1 MRPTLRYLKNRPLI
15 QHAILLPLISSIVL
29 FSLLAAT
36 FAALAAAWFKR
47 LPTLQFCPTCTHHT
61 QAVLLQRWL
70 KPLERWLSRRWCPDC
85 EWEGLG
91 RKGPEFVVGQK
102 VAHDSG
108 FHWGA
113 DLVGANSGFNWAK
126 QEQLEPMAAPPDDR
140 SGFRF
145 AALPEPPAI
154 KPPDF
159 NWSGGLPDQP
169 APPSAP
175 EPAQASPAHPAGF
188 SWGTDQHEGGGPKG
202 FQWKHQPL
210 PDDRPKGF
218 QWGGRA

>member
-1 MRPTLRYLKNRPLI
+1 M
-15 QHAILLPLISSIVL
+15 LLPLIS

-36 FAALAAAWFKR
+36 FAALAAAWLKR
-47 LPTLQFCPTCTHHT
+47 LPTLRFCPTCTHHT
-61 QAVLLQRWL
+61 QAVLLQRGL

-91 RKGPEFVVGQK
+91 RKGPEFVVGRK

-113 DLVGANSGFNWAK
+113 DRLGANSGFNWSK
-126 QEQLEPMAAPPDDR
+126 REQPEPMAAPPDHR

-145 AALPEPPAI
+145 AAPREPPAV
-154 KPPDF
+154 KPLAHPSGF

-169 APPSAP
+169 ASPSAP
-175 EPAQASPAHPAGF
+175 EPTQASPAHPARF
-188 SWGTDQHEGGGPKG
+188 SSGTGQRERGGPKG
-202 FQWKHQPL
+202 FQW
-210 PDDRPKGF
+210 GV
-218 QWGGRA
+218 RA